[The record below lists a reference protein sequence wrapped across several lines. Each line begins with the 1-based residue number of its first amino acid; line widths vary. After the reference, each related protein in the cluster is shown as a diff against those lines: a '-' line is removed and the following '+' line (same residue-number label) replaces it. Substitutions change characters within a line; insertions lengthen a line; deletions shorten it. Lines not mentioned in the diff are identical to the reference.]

1 MSTNTN
7 GHQVPAHTITIP
19 DDVRSVAV
27 ETWADG
33 LEWFGI
39 IWDRTGHEPEDG
51 EWGAQLVE
59 WHGDR
64 ADVVT
69 RLEGAGFTVGEFV
82 EHELGD
88 GPELLAV
95 ASRDGA

>member
-1 MSTNTN
+1 MNANMNRT
-7 GHQVPAHTITIP
+7 PAHTITIP

-39 IWDRTGHEPEDG
+39 IWDRTGHEDYDG
-51 EWGAQLVE
+51 EWGAQLLEWAGDLDDVTAAVE
-59 WHGDR
+59 R
-64 ADVVT
+64 
-69 RLEGAGFTVGEFV
+69 AGFTVGEFV
-82 EHELGD
+82 AHELGD
-88 GPELLAV
+88 GAELLAV

>member
-1 MSTNTN
+1 MNASMNQT
-7 GHQVPAHTITIP
+7 PAHAVTIP
-19 DDVRSVAV
+19 EDVARIAIEAWPAEDPSQ
-27 ETWADG
+27 
-33 LEWFGI
+33 GI

-64 ADVVT
+64 ADVVA

-82 EHELGD
+82 EHDLGD

-95 ASRDGA
+95 AHRDGA

>member
-1 MSTNTN
+1 M
-7 GHQVPAHTITIP
+7 
-19 DDVRSVAV
+19 

-64 ADVVT
+64 ADVVA

-82 EHELGD
+82 EHDLGD

-95 ASRDGA
+95 AHRDGA

>member
-1 MSTNTN
+1 MTRAT
-7 GHQVPAHTITIP
+7 AHTITIP
-19 DDVRSVAV
+19 AEVTSIAIEAWDNDYG
-27 ETWADG
+27 TQD
-33 LEWFGI
+33 GI

-64 ADVVT
+64 ADVVA

-82 EHELGD
+82 EHDLGD

-95 ASRDGA
+95 AHRDGA